1 MFLIMKR
8 TLQLISIS
16 IFVGLVCVFSLSRI
30 FVTNAKLEMGESI
43 ISSNRSDSA
52 KNRLPEI
59 ADLRH
64 YEIGLGQRMTF
75 GLEVID
81 EESDNVRIE
90 LIEKPKSAQFN
101 QNTLTVD
108 WTPQKSDGE
117 SGKFLVKV
125 TELPRDKSREQRTVT
140 KEYNIKIVKN
150 PVKLLELPLTSLEV
164 DALVTIIDPERLVAA
179 NKSWNI
185 VNLYQRIGEI
195 EADKQIKPGSD
206 VQTSNGAQLFR
217 DSLKELAIMHKN
229 PRINPESKA
238 YDKVWDAE
246 NWKLIAVRPRINK
259 KVFELRLVYF
269 NTEAAEQVYLMP
281 RMRIIRGDDASRPEE
296 LRQKNNH
303 EFAKLFHDTFFDGE
317 NLKPFV
323 ANDKTKYG
331 EALNEFIT
339 KVLTYNDPKEPMMRA
354 NMAAIPHNSRLGG
367 GNEYDEKG
375 NYLFGDGWALG
386 ALKVGP
392 VMRNGKKVLAAISP
406 PIDGFVASIKPNSDG
421 TAFKP
426 VTAPVTDKNSPSYRK
441 GWEEAID
448 AAHGTVYI
456 PEEMADGTIGRSNI
470 DTTINAFDYKTNF
483 MVAETKLQDPRRRL
497 FEEKGM
503 TCIQCHVRNYDEGDY
518 LTNLQKPNYAPE
530 NPQSRTIPRVFFII
544 TPTLHSG
551 RNEYIHREEQEQ
563 VGNLQGVFR
572 DYLGI
577 NVRLNLPLALDWV
590 HDTKKGRS

>member
-1 MFLIMKR
+1 MKR
-8 TLQLISIS
+8 ILQFSS
-16 IFVGLVCVFSLSRI
+16 IFFVVGFVGILSLSRVYVASANFEI
-30 FVTNAKLEMGESI
+30 GENNFLTN
-43 ISSNRSDSA
+43 SSETA
-52 KNRLPEI
+52 ENRLPEI

-64 YEIGLGQRMTF
+64 NEIGLGQRMTF

-90 LIEKPKSAQFN
+90 LIEKPKSARFN

-117 SGKFLVKV
+117 SGKFVVKV
-125 TELPRDKSREQRTVT
+125 TELPRDKSRETRIIT

-150 PVKLLELPLTSLEV
+150 PVKLLVLPLTSLEV
-164 DALVTIIDPERLVAA
+164 DTLVTIIDPARLVAA
-179 NKSWNI
+179 NTHWNI
-185 VNLYQRIGEI
+185 VRLFQRIGEI
-195 EADKQIKPGSD
+195 EADKQIRPESD
-206 VQTSNGAQLFR
+206 IQPASGAQLFR

-229 PRINPESKA
+229 PQINPESKA

-269 NTEAAEQVYLMP
+269 NTVASEQVYLMP
-281 RMRIIRGDDASRPEE
+281 RMRIIRGDDAARPEE
-296 LRQKNNH
+296 LRQKNNY
-303 EFAKLFHDTFFDGE
+303 EFARMFYATFFDGE
-317 NLKPFV
+317 ILKPFV
-323 ANDKTKYG
+323 ANDKAKYG
-331 EALNEFIT
+331 EALSGFIT
-339 KVLTYNDPKEPMMRA
+339 KVLTYRDPIEPMMRA

-375 NYLFGDGWALG
+375 NYLYGDGWALG
-386 ALKVGP
+386 AIKVGP

-406 PIDGFVASIKPNSDG
+406 PIDGFVASIKPNPDG

-426 VTAPVTDKNSPSYRK
+426 VPAPVTDSNSPNYQK
-441 GWEEAID
+441 GWEEVID
-448 AAHGTVYI
+448 AAHGTVFI
-456 PEEMADGTIGRSNI
+456 PEEKPDGSIVKSNI

-518 LTNLQKPNYAPE
+518 LTSLQKPKYAPG
-530 NPQSRTIPRVFFII
+530 NPQSRPIPRVFFII

-577 NVRLNLPLALDWV
+577 QIKMNLPLALDWV
-590 HDTKKGRS
+590 HDTRKGRS